1 MAERHHGTTAD
12 DDPLPS
18 SGSAVLPSTGRLLAV
33 DWGAK
38 RIGLAISDPTQTLAQ
53 PLGTLTRRAGRR
65 FPMGR
70 LKAYLDREG
79 PVGVVVGLPL
89 DAEGGE
95 GPAARDAR
103 SSGALIA
110 GKTGL
115 PVTYWDER
123 MSTARVLQD
132 GGADARAVA
141 DAPAA
146 TGILQTF
153 LDRRRS

>member
-1 MAERHHGTTAD
+1 
-12 DDPLPS
+12 
-18 SGSAVLPSTGRLLAV
+18 
-33 DWGAK
+33 
-38 RIGLAISDPTQTLAQ
+38 
-53 PLGTLTRRAGRR
+53 
-65 FPMGR
+65 MG
-70 LKAYLDREG
+70 
-79 PVGVVVGLPL
+79 
-89 DAEGGE
+89 DA
-95 GPAARDAR
+95 AARDAR

-141 DAPAA
+141 DPLAA
-146 TGILQTF
+146 TVILQTF